1 MLSGMAEGD
10 GAGVVGV
17 ETTVSEV
24 SSDTIDSVVT
34 LTSRLVINVCDSA
47 SIVLPTWVAVCRR

>member
-1 MLSGMAEGD
+1 MLSGVAEGD

-24 SSDTIDSVVT
+24 PSDPIDSVVI
-34 LTSRLVINVCDSA
+34 LTSRLVISVCDSA
-47 SIVLPTWVAVCRR
+47 SIVLSTWVAVCRR